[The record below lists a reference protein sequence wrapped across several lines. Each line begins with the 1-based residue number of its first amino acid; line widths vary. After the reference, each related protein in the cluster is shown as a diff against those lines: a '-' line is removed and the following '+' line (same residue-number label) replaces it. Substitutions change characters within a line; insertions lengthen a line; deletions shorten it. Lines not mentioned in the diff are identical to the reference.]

1 MVHSDSGSR
10 RVRFGAV
17 EKRRE
22 KPLEKYPFGDPIILY
37 FCMGVRA
44 GLSRKGLKRP
54 SIFLKKDIKAMI
66 DGV

>member
-1 MVHSDSGSR
+1 MVHSDSGSP

-22 KPLEKYPFGDPIILY
+22 KPLEKYPFGDPIILF

-44 GLSRKGLKRP
+44 ELS
-54 SIFLKKDIKAMI
+54 IK
-66 DGV
+66 V